1 MSAAATWGLVAFLT
15 TPMQI
20 TGVQH
25 LMLLGPLCVAISIIY
40 KTIRCQDLREVPLA
54 ALIQCVTIILG
65 MLGVG
70 VAVWLLYL
78 LLA

>member
-1 MSAAATWGLVAFLT
+1 MLLAAMSGLIGLFT
-15 TPMQI
+15 TPMQL

-25 LMLLGPLCVAISIIY
+25 LLLLGPLCLAISIIY
-40 KTIRCQDLREVPLA
+40 KTIRCQDIRDVPLA
-54 ALIQCVTIILG
+54 ALVQCVTIILG

-78 LLA
+78 LMA